1 MLGLLDLL
9 VLDLGALD
17 LTMVDGTTVGDTK
30 LELLSSRGRSGGA
43 VGLQSVSRATHV
55 CNTGVE

>member
-9 VLDLGALD
+9 VLDLGALN
-17 LTMVDGTTVGDTK
+17 LPMVDSTTVGHTK
-30 LELLSSRGRSGGA
+30 LQLLSSRRGAGGG

-55 CNTGVE
+55 CNTGVK

>member
-9 VLDLGALD
+9 VLDLSALD
-17 LTMVDGTTVGDTK
+17 LTMVDGTTVGHTK
-30 LELLSSRGRSGGA
+30 LELLSSRRRRGGA

-55 CNTGVE
+55 CNTGVK